1 MMKYDIESSWLAML
15 FPSYDIFI
23 FGWWILE
30 AKLVCTIPLF
40 SYFITEKNLW
50 SNTWFIV
57 VSSETIHGFGFDLI
71 KNLTGVELE
80 PGASVTNAKSLLAK
94 SF

>member
-30 AKLVCTIPLF
+30 VKLVYMMPLF
-40 SYFITEKNLW
+40 RISSQKNLW
-50 SNTWFIV
+50 SNTWFTFV
-57 VSSETIHGFGFDLI
+57 GSETIHGFGFDLI
-71 KNLTGVELE
+71 KYLTGVELE
-80 PGASVTNAKSLLAK
+80 QGKLICILR
-94 SF
+94 